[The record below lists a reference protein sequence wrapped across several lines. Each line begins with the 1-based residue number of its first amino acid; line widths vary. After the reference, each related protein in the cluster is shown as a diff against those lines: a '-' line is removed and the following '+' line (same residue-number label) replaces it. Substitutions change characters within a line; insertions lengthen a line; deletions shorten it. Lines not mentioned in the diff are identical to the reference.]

1 MKISYVKPR
10 GIRTINISHFTNIRR
25 KLKNKMFAED
35 DIAKAMDYAV
45 RIEEDL
51 YIETCSSEI
60 QDWIVRNKHEIL
72 KKKSW
77 IFA

>member
-25 KLKNKMFAED
+25 KLKNKMFDED
-35 DIAKAMDYAV
+35 NIAKAMDYAV
-45 RIEEDL
+45 SIEEDL

-60 QDWIVRNKHEIL
+60 QGWIVRNKHEIL